1 MTCDP
6 ALPVSFAVL
15 AAVGM
20 PESAAETFA
29 SVACLVAA
37 ASAFAVVVASA
48 AVVASAFV
56 VAAVVTFAYFH
67 LPASFL

>member
-6 ALPVSFAVL
+6 ALPLSFAVL
-15 AAVGM
+15 AVVGM
-20 PESAAETFA
+20 PESAGETFA

-37 ASAFAVVVASA
+37 ASAFVV
-48 AVVASAFV
+48 VVASAFV
-56 VAAVVTFAYFH
+56 VAVVVTFAYYH